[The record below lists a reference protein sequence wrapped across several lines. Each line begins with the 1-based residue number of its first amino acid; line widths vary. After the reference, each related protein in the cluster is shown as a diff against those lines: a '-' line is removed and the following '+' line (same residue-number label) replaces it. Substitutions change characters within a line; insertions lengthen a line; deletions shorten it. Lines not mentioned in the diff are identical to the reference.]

1 MGLGQHIHTT
11 SHSGHAAAL
20 DRTRMVLLA
29 GVAAFAL
36 ANPAAAQAQAVP
48 SRGEL
53 TPPQAREPVAPP
65 TTLTIDGGMERSPC
79 ALDAPDLGD
88 ITVTLNSVRFVGA
101 DKAAEVDLTGA
112 YENYVGRELPISVLC
127 DVRAAANR
135 RLQQAGY
142 LATVEIPAQRLSN
155 GVAEMRIV
163 FGRVTALR
171 VRGDAGP
178 SEQLVADYLEP
189 LTQDAVFNT
198 RRAERYLLLADDLPG
213 VDVRLSL
220 RPAAGGE
227 PGDLVGDI
235 AVIRRRGTLDLNV
248 QNFGS
253 KALGR
258 FGGLLRGE
266 VYDLTGLG
274 DRTSVALF
282 STAEFEEQ
290 QTVQLG
296 HDFAIGGD
304 GLRMFGQFT
313 YSWTDP
319 DLDLPG
325 LDIES
330 ETLFASAGLSYPI
343 QRSRSTSHI
352 LSSGFDFVD
361 QDLTVNDLRLTRDRV
376 RTVFLRV
383 DSLYADPDSIAGT
396 NGFSAFEPQLGA
408 RGGVELRQGIDIFDA
423 TPDCRSDPRACI
435 ATGVAPNRIEA
446 DPTPLLV
453 RFEGEAAYRPVPDLR
468 FSLGMNAQFTSD
480 PLPAFEEFSAGNYS
494 LGRGYDPGSILGDN
508 GYALS
513 FEMGYGSLAPEG
525 PAELAWE
532 GYLFTDMAWAWNEDP
547 SRSPLNPD
555 RLWSAGG
562 GMRFAY
568 GSALQADV
576 AVAVPLEKPDFA
588 ADRGDVRVLVSLT
601 TRLLPWRF

>member
-1 MGLGQHIHTT
+1 M
-11 SHSGHAAAL
+11 
-20 DRTRMVLLA
+20 
-29 GVAAFAL
+29 
-36 ANPAAAQAQAVP
+36 
-48 SRGEL
+48 
-53 TPPQAREPVAPP
+53 
-65 TTLTIDGGMERSPC
+65 
-79 ALDAPDLGD
+79 
-88 ITVTLNSVRFVGA
+88 
-101 DKAAEVDLTGA
+101 
-112 YENYVGRELPISVLC
+112 GRELPISVLC
-127 DVRAAANR
+127 DVRAAANQ

-155 GVAEMRIV
+155 GDAEMRIV

-178 SEQLVADYLEP
+178 SEQLVATYLEP

-198 RRAERYLLLADDLPG
+198 KRAERYLLLADDLPG

-220 RPAAGGE
+220 RPAASGE

-290 QTVQLG
+290 KTVQLG

-319 DLDLPG
+319 DLGLPG
-325 LDIES
+325 LDVES

-343 QRSRSTSHI
+343 QRSRSTSQI
-352 LSSGFDFVD
+352 LSGGFDYVD

-383 DSLYADPDSIAGT
+383 DSLYAGPDSIAGA
-396 NGFSAFEPQLGA
+396 NGFSAFEPPAWRA
-408 RGGVELRQGIDIFDA
+408 RRGRAAPGDRHLRCHPRLPHRPAHLPCGG
-423 TPDCRSDPRACI
+423 C
-435 ATGVAPNRIEA
+435 
-446 DPTPLLV
+446 
-453 RFEGEAAYRPVPDLR
+453 
-468 FSLGMNAQFTSD
+468 
-480 PLPAFEEFSAGNYS
+480 
-494 LGRGYDPGSILGDN
+494 
-508 GYALS
+508 
-513 FEMGYGSLAPEG
+513 G
-525 PAELAWE
+525 PQ
-532 GYLFTDMAWAWNEDP
+532 
-547 SRSPLNPD
+547 PD
-555 RLWSAGG
+555 RGRSHAPASA
-562 GMRFAY
+562 
-568 GSALQADV
+568 
-576 AVAVPLEKPDFA
+576 
-588 ADRGDVRVLVSLT
+588 VR
-601 TRLLPWRF
+601 R